1 MPPNAVV
8 LLATRLCSHSTDAC
22 GCGDESSCL
31 TVPIAVPSESHTS
44 FSTFD
49 LSLISP
55 PEVRKGKKGGGE
67 EETRKEGKGGEREEI
82 QREEG
87 ERKKGKWDIKLGE
100 EQIRARNVPVITG
113 SLSLGTSRGLWI
125 VTERAA

>member
-8 LLATRLCSHSTDAC
+8 LLATRLCSRSTDAS
-22 GCGDESSCL
+22 GCGDESLCR
-31 TVPIAVPSESHTS
+31 TVPIEVPSESHTS

-55 PEVRKGKKGGGE
+55 PEVRKGKKEGGE
-67 EETRKEGKGGEREEI
+67 EETRKEGKGGEREE
-82 QREEG
+82 G
-87 ERKKGKWDIKLGE
+87 ERKKKRDIKLGE
-100 EQIRARNVPVITG
+100 EQIRAWNVPVITG